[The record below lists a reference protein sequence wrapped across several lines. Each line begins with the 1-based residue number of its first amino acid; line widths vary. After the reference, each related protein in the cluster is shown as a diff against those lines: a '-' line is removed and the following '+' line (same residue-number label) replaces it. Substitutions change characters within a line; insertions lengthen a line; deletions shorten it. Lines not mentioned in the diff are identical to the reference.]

1 MKKPPSRAARW
12 VVVNRETGK
21 VVERFGRH
29 GSEAA
34 ARVMLDAFIEAF
46 EVDVREGSR
55 SNKLSRPI
63 SKFTPQSRLT

>member
-1 MKKPPSRAARW
+1 MKKPPSRAALW

-46 EVDVREGSR
+46 EADVRGGFQIKQVE
-55 SNKLSRPI
+55 P
-63 SKFTPQSRLT
+63 PD

>member
-1 MKKPPSRAARW
+1 MKKPPSRAALW

-46 EVDVREGSR
+46 EVDVLDGFQIKQVE
-55 SNKLSRPI
+55 P
-63 SKFTPQSRLT
+63 PD

>member
-46 EVDVREGSR
+46 EVDVRGGFQIKQVE
-55 SNKLSRPI
+55 P
-63 SKFTPQSRLT
+63 PD

>member
-1 MKKPPSRAARW
+1 MKKPPSRADLW

-46 EVDVREGSR
+46 EVDVRDGFQIKQVE
-55 SNKLSRPI
+55 P
-63 SKFTPQSRLT
+63 PD